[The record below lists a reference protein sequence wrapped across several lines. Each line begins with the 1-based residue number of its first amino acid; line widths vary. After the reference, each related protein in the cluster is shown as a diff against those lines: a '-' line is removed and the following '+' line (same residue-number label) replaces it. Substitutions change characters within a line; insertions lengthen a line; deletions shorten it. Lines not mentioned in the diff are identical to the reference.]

1 MVQNTLAGLSL
12 RDLEYAVAIA
22 DLGQFSRA
30 AERCGVS
37 QAGLSDQVRKLE
49 TQLGAALFERTTRR
63 VAVTAEGEVLLR
75 QAREVIGAARVLLE
89 LARSRADPL
98 AGPLRLGVIATLG
111 PYYLPG
117 VLGEVR
123 QRYPKLELRLQEGL
137 TEILVAEVLR
147 GELDAVLLA
156 LPAMAE
162 GLATA
167 PLFFEPFRAVLPA
180 AHGLAEQPR
189 LALGDLAGE
198 GLLLLEEGHC
208 LRDQA
213 LSLCGVVRSRRETR
227 FASSLEMLR
236 HMIAA
241 GEGYSLLPLL
251 ATRERSELD
260 GLVRIRELADA
271 SEVGR
276 QISLVWRRTDTRAAA
291 FRELAQFLKSVA
303 PAGTRAL
310 EGRAAGPSAGHGGRL
325 PSDRIATRG

>member
-1 MVQNTLAGLSL
+1 MASTTLAGLSL
-12 RDLEYAVAIA
+12 RDLEYAVAVA
-22 DLGQFSRA
+22 DFGQFSRA

-49 TQLGAALFERTTRR
+49 AQLGVTLFERTTRR
-63 VAVTAEGEVLLR
+63 VAVTVEGEVLLR
-75 QAREVIGAARVLLE
+75 QAREVIGAARVLME

-111 PYYLPG
+111 PYYLPR

-137 TEILVAEVLR
+137 TEVLVAELLR

-156 LPAMAE
+156 LPVMAE

-167 PLFFEPFRAVLPA
+167 PLFFEPFRAVLPIG
-180 AHGLAEQPR
+180 HPLADQPR
-189 LALGDLAGE
+189 LALSDLAGD

-213 LSLCGVVRSRRETR
+213 LSLCGVMRSRRETR

-236 HMIAA
+236 HMVAA

-251 ATRERSELD
+251 ATRERSALD
-260 GLVRIRELADA
+260 SLVRMRELADS

-276 QISLVWRRTDTRAAA
+276 EIGLAWRRTDTRAAA
-291 FRELAQFLKSVA
+291 FQELAQFLRHVA
-303 PAGTRAL
+303 PVGTRTL
-310 EGRAAGPSAGHGGRL
+310 GTPTCMGSPRDTVAASRL
-325 PSDRIATRG
+325 IG